1 MLIMIMKPHLRS
13 MWEENIED
21 LIKGKFPN
29 SMVLLNQNFY
39 FHRCRPMWSFKI
51 ASFWLH
57 PVWGTN
63 SDDPV
68 VTITEVLPLPPSRT
82 TGNVGVSTGARQ
94 PSLAKILSQIDAYL
108 WLYNDDYGR
117 WPSYI
122 KYKRRWYV
130 YFDSVATVYHLK
142 VAHRRLPP
150 LCRCYAGCFRNNK
163 QPLAD
168 VSVLEGGCVSE
179 NEAIRYTGF
188 ITFT

>member
-1 MLIMIMKPHLRS
+1 
-13 MWEENIED
+13 MWSLAN
-21 LIKGKFPN
+21 
-29 SMVLLNQNFY
+29 LN
-39 FHRCRPMWSFKI
+39 FHFRRCRPIISFKI

-63 SDDPV
+63 SDDLV

-82 TGNVGVSTGARQ
+82 IGNVGVSTGARQ

-117 WPSYI
+117 QPSYI
-122 KYKRRWYV
+122 KYKSRWYV
-130 YFDSVATVYHLK
+130 YFDSVATVYQLK

-150 LCRCYAGCFRNNK
+150 PCRCYAGCFRNNK

-168 VSVLEGGCVSE
+168 VSVPEGGCVSE
-179 NEAIRYTGF
+179 NEAIRYAGF

>member
-1 MLIMIMKPHLRS
+1 
-13 MWEENIED
+13 
-21 LIKGKFPN
+21 
-29 SMVLLNQNFY
+29 MVLMNQKIY
-39 FHRCRPMWSFKI
+39 FRRCRPMWSFKI
-51 ASFWLH
+51 ASFQLH

-82 TGNVGVSTGARQ
+82 IGNVGVSTGARQ

-117 WPSYI
+117 QPLYI
-122 KYKRRWYV
+122 KYKWRWYV
-130 YFDSVATVYHLK
+130 YFDSVATVYQLK

-150 LCRCYAGCFRNNK
+150 PFVDAMQGVFAITK

-168 VSVLEGGCVSE
+168 VSVPEGGCVGE
-179 NEAIRYTGF
+179 NKAIRYAGF